1 MVYVSLDFRNRCVL
15 CYRGTKG
22 HFSKRDRVLQLKPQ
36 TTKN

>member
-22 HFSKRDRVLQLKPQ
+22 HVSKRKGSTV
-36 TTKN
+36 KNPTPKN